1 MVDLI
6 SKEDKTEKLEK
17 ELHDMRSLLNVSKT
31 LYENLE
37 LDKVLETIAYSCIGL
52 VFAKEASIFLHKD
65 MEGDTFVL
73 KYSRG
78 SSEAEKLENKLILK
92 ETKLLKEQ
100 FKNSK
105 KAVLVSKM
113 KKFKGIRKILSSI
126 DSLKPVV
133 IVPLLSNK
141 SQIVGLLVL
150 GEKLS
155 NSKYTD
161 EDLVA
166 LETLSGFAAIS
177 VENARLYERA
187 TQDFMTKLYNH
198 GYFQVNLDD
207 ELYNAHKYKQPLSLI
222 IFDIDNFKSF
232 NDTYGHQT
240 GDMVLRNI
248 GKITKKVLLLNGY
261 DKAIPARYGG
271 EEFAIILPCVTWEEG
286 GSIAEDIRKAIENY
300 EFVHKDKILKVT
312 CSFGVS
318 TWTYHRPIAK
328 PKFIDEAD
336 AAAYKS
342 KQKGKNAVTVAEEA
356 KLY

>member
-1 MVDLI
+1 M
-6 SKEDKTEKLEK
+6 DKTEKLEK

-65 MEGDTFVL
+65 FESDIFIL

-78 SSEAEKLENKLILK
+78 SSEAEKLENALELKDTKALIQL
-92 ETKLLKEQ
+92 

-105 KAVLVSKM
+105 KALLVSKLR
-113 KKFKGIRKILSSI
+113 KNKNLTRLIRNLEK
-126 DSLKPVV
+126 LKPVV

-141 SQIVGLLVL
+141 GELVGLLVL
-150 GEKLS
+150 GEKL
-155 NSKYTD
+155 NGIKYSETD
-161 EDLVA
+161 LIS

-177 VENARLYERA
+177 VENARLYQRA

-198 GYFQVNLDD
+198 GFFQVSLDD
-207 ELYNAHKYKQPLSLI
+207 ELERSKKYKEPLSLI

-248 GKITKKVLLLNGY
+248 GAIIKKALILNGY
-261 DKAIPARYGG
+261 KEAIAARYGG

-286 GSIAEDIRKAIENY
+286 GSLAEDIRRSIEQY
-300 EFVHKDKILKVT
+300 EFIDKDNILKVT

-318 TWTYHRPIAK
+318 TWTYHRALAK

-336 AAAYKS
+336 AASYIS

-356 KLY
+356 KQY